1 MSNHEKLPGNGPVD
15 EREWQAQERAL
26 REMRAG
32 MAPRDAAPGSDD
44 ALAARYRHVARALAV
59 PPAPG
64 LHAGFAVQVAQ
75 LAATRHAAPDTDFER
90 GLLRALLLAMALSSA
105 VVVAVYGVQWWRASA
120 QLLGT
125 DTLGWT
131 IAVAA
136 CAALSWSL
144 EWIRR
149 RGAGDGADPVSA

>member
-1 MSNHEKLPGNGPVD
+1 MSSHEKFPVNERVD

-26 REMRAG
+26 REVRAG
-32 MAPRDAAPGSDD
+32 MAPRDE
-44 ALAARYRHVARALAV
+44 ALGGDEILVARYRHVARVLAML
-59 PPAPG
+59 PAPG
-64 LHAGFAVQVAQ
+64 LHAGFAAEVAR
-75 LAATRHAAPDTDFER
+75 LAATRHAVPDAGFEL
-90 GLLRALLLAMALSSA
+90 GLLRALLLAMVLSSA

-144 EWIRR
+144 EWMRR
-149 RGAGDGADPVSA
+149 RGAGDSADSAPA

>member
-1 MSNHEKLPGNGPVD
+1 MSNHEKFPID

-26 REMRAG
+26 REVRAG
-32 MAPRDAAPGSDD
+32 AAPRDAALGGDD
-44 ALAARYRHVARALAV
+44 ALVARYRDVARALAV
-59 PPAPG
+59 PPASG
-64 LHAGFAVQVAQ
+64 LHAGFATEVAQ
-75 LAATRHAAPDTDFER
+75 LAAKRHAAPDAGLER
-90 GLLRALLLAMALSSA
+90 GLLRMLVLAMALSSA

-125 DTLGWT
+125 DALGWT

-144 EWIRR
+144 DWMRR
-149 RGAGDGADPVSA
+149 RGAGDSADPASA

>member
-1 MSNHEKLPGNGPVD
+1 MSSHDKFPVNERVD

-26 REMRAG
+26 RELRAG
-32 MAPRDAAPGSDD
+32 MPSRDEVLGGDE
-44 ALAARYRHVARALAV
+44 ALVARYRHVARALAV

-64 LHAGFAVQVAQ
+64 LHAGFAAEVAR
-75 LAATRHAAPDTDFER
+75 LAATRHAAPDTGFER
-90 GLLRALLLAMALSSA
+90 GLLRALLLAMVLSSA

-144 EWIRR
+144 EWMRR
-149 RGAGDGADPVSA
+149 RGVGDRADPASA

>member
-1 MSNHEKLPGNGPVD
+1 MSSHEKFPANENVD

-26 REMRAG
+26 REVRAG
-32 MAPRDAAPGSDD
+32 MRPHDETLRGDE
-44 ALAARYRHVARALAV
+44 ALVARYRHVARALAV

-64 LHAGFAVQVAQ
+64 LDAGFAAEVAR
-75 LAATRHAAPDTDFER
+75 LAVTRHAAPDTGFER
-90 GLLRALLLAMALSSA
+90 GLLRALLLALALSSA
-105 VVVAVYGVQWWRASA
+105 VVVALYGVQWWRASA
-120 QLLGT
+120 QLFGT

-144 EWIRR
+144 EWMRR
-149 RGAGDGADPVSA
+149 RGADDRADPTPV